1 MKWLLWM
8 VMCLALRGVA
18 LAEQPQ
24 ATATVRT
31 PPTPE
36 GGERMFF
43 PHDTLWGY
51 AQFDVAPPHNEPD
64 PNLCRADAGNQ
75 GGVNAPCNAF
85 ARYMAWGT
93 VEVRPFGQGIFRR
106 FMLFADLR
114 FVFGKNIPQTLYT
127 WSMAPIGFERSWG
140 AGIYIGRGFEMRVTQ
155 HFLFHRLGD
164 RDRYLGS
171 ADLGPNGPWGR
182 YTVIGVRKYFGQRRW

>member
-1 MKWLLWM
+1 MKQALLRM
-8 VMCLALRGVA
+8 FVCLIV
-18 LAEQPQ
+18 P
-24 ATATVRT
+24 ATVSAQVT
-31 PPTPE
+31 AALPVTSHE
-36 GGERMFF
+36 TSNRMFL
-43 PHDTLWGY
+43 PRDTFWGY
-51 AQFDVAPPHNEPD
+51 GQFDLAPPHNEID
-64 PNLCRADAGNQ
+64 PNLCRADAGIS
-75 GGVNAPCNAF
+75 GGVNSPCNAF
-85 ARYMAWGT
+85 ARYMASGY
-93 VEVRPFGQGIFRR
+93 VEARPFGRGEFRR
-106 FMLFADLR
+106 FFGFGEPRFLFGRNL
-114 FVFGKNIPQTLYT
+114 PQTLYT